1 MVCANG
7 FRRFLAV
14 STCVLAV
21 GSTTALAART
31 ALSVTASNE
40 SGTGTFSVTL
50 PDNAED
56 GFIWRLT
63 QPIAIRSETTG
74 ATIAEIMPSGLN
86 GQDTTSVSITYS
98 QVSGRGGMSPE
109 VNLGF
114 AVQAGLSNTAFMI
127 TSALVPTGPLNPA
140 EGRAS
145 AAYTVTDLT
154 GNGVTLDGD
163 GPAGGG
169 YVAQY
174 NGFVPTGS
182 TFTEGIN
189 SLSAVGAFGSNS
201 TSLNTPGVGFLPIPG
216 TVSDMSSMIA
226 FTLTAGDFASG
237 TTNYQIVPEPA
248 TCGLLALAALAIVR
262 RR

>member
-7 FRRFLAV
+7 FRRFLTV
-14 STCVLAV
+14 STCILAV

-31 ALSVTASNE
+31 ALSVTATNAN
-40 SGTGTFSVTL
+40 GTGTFVVTL
-50 PDNAED
+50 PEGD
-56 GFIWRLT
+56 GGFVWRLT
-63 QPIAIRSETTG
+63 NPVPIVDSNTG
-74 ATIAEIMPSGLN
+74 AVIADLQGASVAVN
-86 GQDTTSVSITYS
+86 YDTVAE
-98 QVSGRGGMSPE
+98 RGGMSPE

-114 AVQAGLSNTAFMI
+114 AVQAGVSNTAFMI
-127 TSALVPTGPLNPA
+127 TSALVPVGPFTSA

-163 GPAGGG
+163 GPTGGG
-169 YVAQY
+169 YLAQY
-174 NGFVPTGS
+174 NGFVPVGS

-189 SLSAVGAFGSNS
+189 SLTAAGAFGSNS
-201 TSLNTPGVGFLPIPG
+201 TSLNTPGAGFLPIPG